1 MSYTHLTKE
10 ERYQIEHLKSQG
22 FTQADIAE
30 RIGRSSSTLSREMH
44 RNKGERVWRA
54 CQANEK
60 AQARLRERGKAN
72 ARKISEEAWEYAKS
86 QLIDQQWSPDQ
97 IALRLKLDG
106 KDSMS
111 HESIYQRILSD
122 RKNKGTLHTHLR
134 CQKKRRRRYASNRQR
149 KPKISNRVGIEK
161 RPKIVDK
168 RIRIGDWESDTII
181 GANCKGAIV
190 SSVDR
195 TSRFTILAKV
205 ETKNPEGVSKALIK
219 KLKAF
224 KKLAYTMTLDNG
236 GEFSLHEEIA
246 RALDIK
252 IYFATPYCS
261 WERGTNEN
269 TNGLVRQYFKKT
281 MNFDMV
287 TDEDVQLVAN
297 KLNNRPRKCLG
308 YKTPY
313 EVFSASCKK
322 KGIAL
327 RI

>member
-10 ERYQIEHLKSQG
+10 ERYQIDHLRGEGFSQVE
-22 FTQADIAE
+22 IAL
-30 RIGRSSSTLSREMH
+30 RLGRSASTISREMK

-60 AQARLRERGKAN
+60 AQMRLAKRGWAN
-72 ARKISEEAWEYAKS
+72 ARKISEEAWEYAKA
-86 QLIDQQWSPDQ
+86 QLINHQWSPDQ
-97 IALRLKLDG
+97 IACRLKLDG
-106 KDSMS
+106 KASIS
-111 HESIYQRILSD
+111 HESIYQRILAD
-122 RKNKGTLHTHLR
+122 RKNKGVLHTYLR

-149 KPKISNRVGIEK
+149 KPKISNRVGIED

-168 RIRIGDWESDTII
+168 RIRIGDWEGDTII
-181 GANCKGAIV
+181 GLKCKGAIV
-190 SSVDR
+190 SVVDR
-195 TSRFTILAKV
+195 VSRLTILAKV
-205 ETKNPEGVSKALIK
+205 PTKNPEGVSKALIERLKPLK
-219 KLKAF
+219 KLTR
-224 KKLAYTMTLDNG
+224 TMTLDNG
-236 GEFSLHEEIA
+236 GEFSLHEKIA
-246 RALDIK
+246 KQLDIK

-281 MNFDMV
+281 KNFDML
-287 TDEDVQLVAN
+287 TDEEVKLVEH
-297 KLNNRPRKCLG
+297 KLNNRPRKCLE

-313 EVFSASCKK
+313 EVFSEACKK